1 MNSRNISI
9 PGLLVMLVEPSPT
22 QQRIVEQR
30 LAELGIRD
38 NIVMENG
45 TDALA
50 EMVRQQPDLVISA
63 LYLPD
68 MTGTELVYAMRE
80 EPSLQDTAFM
90 LISSETRIR
99 YLEPIRQAGAIAI
112 LPKPFTNEELR
123 MAISATVDFL
133 APDAIQVE
141 NYDPE
146 SIEVLIVDDSAL
158 SRKHIRRVLSA
169 MGLERFTEAEDGVE
183 AMALLRERYF
193 DLVVTDYNMPNMD
206 GKELVDQIRNSDTQS
221 SVPVLM
227 VTSERDENR
236 LAAIQQAG
244 VSAICDK
251 PFEPQT
257 LRRLI
262 EQIL

>member
-1 MNSRNISI
+1 
-9 PGLLVMLVEPSPT
+9 
-22 QQRIVEQR
+22 
-30 LAELGIRD
+30 
-38 NIVMENG
+38 
-45 TDALA
+45 
-50 EMVRQQPDLVISA
+50 
-63 LYLPD
+63 
-68 MTGTELVYAMRE
+68 
-80 EPSLQDTAFM
+80 
-90 LISSETRIR
+90 
-99 YLEPIRQAGAIAI
+99 
-112 LPKPFTNEELR
+112 
-123 MAISATVDFL
+123 MAISATVDL
-133 APDAIQVE
+133 LEPNAIQVE

-206 GKELVDQIRNSDTQS
+206 GRELVDQIRNSDTQS

>member
-1 MNSRNISI
+1 MCTNNISI

-22 QQRIVEQR
+22 QQRIVRQR
-30 LAELGIRD
+30 LAELGIQD
-38 NIVMENG
+38 CIVVEKG
-45 TDALA
+45 RDALA
-50 EMVRQQPDLVISA
+50 EMVRLQPDLVISA

-80 EPSLQDTAFM
+80 ESSLRDTAFA
-90 LISSETRIR
+90 LVSSETRIR

-112 LPKPFTNEELR
+112 LPKPFTNEELKV
-123 MAISATVDFL
+123 AISTTIDFL
-133 APDAIQVE
+133 EPDVIRLDS
-141 NYDPE
+141 YDTE
-146 SIEVLIVDDSAL
+146 SVEVLIVDDSAL
-158 SRKHIRRVLSA
+158 SRKHIRRVLSS